1 MKYILRHIEP
11 LVLALS
17 REYGAILVTGPR
29 QVGKTTMLE
38 KLMQGSSR
46 AYVSLDD
53 LNERQLAK
61 TDPAMFLQ
69 MHPAPVLID
78 EVQYAP
84 ELFSEIKRS
93 IDKRKKPAPSG

>member
-61 TDPAMFLQ
+61 TDPAMFHALPLAQ
-69 MHPAPVLID
+69 
-78 EVQYAP
+78 
-84 ELFSEIKRS
+84 S
-93 IDKRKKPAPSG
+93 KPTFIPLNE